1 MSENDGGDDCDDGGD
16 DDDDDDDDG
25 GGGGDD
31 DHDYGG
37 DDDDDGGGG
46 GGDDGDDGDDDDDCD
61 GNDDGGGLAQLNVK
75 AQFAWP
81 WIVFAR
87 ATQSTPHLAVFC
99 TAAIWV
105 GSWRSSNIVQMLQ
118 SWCETWCAGARA
130 NVTSLSSL
138 ISLSKNCE

>member
-1 MSENDGGDDCDDGGD
+1 MMH
-16 DDDDDDDDG
+16 DDDG
-25 GGGGDD
+25 GG
-31 DHDYGG
+31 
-37 DDDDDGGGG
+37 DG
-46 GGDDGDDGDDDDDCD
+46 D
-61 GNDDGGGLAQLNVK
+61 GNDDDGCLAQLNVK

-87 ATQSTPHLAVFC
+87 ATQSTPHLAVCC
-99 TAAIWV
+99 TAAICAD
-105 GSWRSSNIVQMLQ
+105 LHKE